1 MTTQK
6 IKNYLDEKGIEYT
19 VSRHSNAYTA
29 QEVASK
35 AHISGKEFAKTVI
48 ITMSN
53 RLVMCVL
60 PASYR
65 VDFNLLKEALGTNDI
80 SLATETEFKFIFPD
94 CEIGAM
100 PPFGNLYDMDVYVA
114 ESLTTNEKI
123 AFNAGTHTETIKM
136 NYSDFKN
143 LVNPR
148 IIKFSKKE
156 FTFPGDPSERWSH
169 DY

>member
-114 ESLTTNEKI
+114 ESLTNNEKI

>member
-1 MTTQK
+1 MTAQK
-6 IKNYLDEKGIEYT
+6 IKNYLNESGIEYSI
-19 VSRHSNAYTA
+19 SRHSNAFTA

-48 ITMSN
+48 VNMNN
-53 RLVMCVL
+53 RMVMCVL

-65 VDFNLLKEALGTNDI
+65 VDFNLLKEALGTNNI
-80 SLATETEFKFIFPD
+80 SLANEIEFKFLFPD
-94 CEIGAM
+94 CEVGAM
-100 PPFGNLYDMDVYVA
+100 PPFGNLYDMEVFVA
-114 ESLTTNEKI
+114 ELLTTNEKI
-123 AFNAGTHTETIKM
+123 AFNAGTHTEIIKM
-136 NYSDFKN
+136 NYRDFQKI
-143 LVNPR
+143 VNPK